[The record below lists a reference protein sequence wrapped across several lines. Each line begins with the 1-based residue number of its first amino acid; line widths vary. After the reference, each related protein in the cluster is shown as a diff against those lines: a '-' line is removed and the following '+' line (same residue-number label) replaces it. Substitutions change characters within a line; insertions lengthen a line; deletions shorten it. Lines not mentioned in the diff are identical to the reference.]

1 MHIPDGFL
9 DAKTAIATGAF
20 SATGLGSAL
29 RHAGRHLPA
38 RKIPLIGLAGAFIFV
53 AQMLNF
59 PVAAGTSGHLL
70 GSTFAAVLL
79 GPSAAIIVMS
89 CVLIVQ
95 ALIFADGG
103 ILALGA
109 NIFNMA
115 IIAPLC
121 GYGVYRGLRY
131 VLHGEQGRLVAVGVA
146 SWFSTVIAAVFCA
159 GELAWSGTVDWSG
172 AFPAMAGVH
181 MLTGLGEAIITMLVI
196 AAISSM
202 RPELL
207 IESDD
212 SPEVNVG
219 RSTSFVYVSLLVIG
233 LLLLVA
239 PHASQMPDVLERI
252 AVSLGFKHKE
262 VANSLIPSPLR
273 DYHVPGI
280 HSLETATM
288 VAGLIGAVGVFAFS
302 FILARVLAPRV
313 KPPSSPTAP
322 AKRQ

>member
-20 SATGLGSAL
+20 SVTGLGAAL
-29 RHAGRHLPA
+29 RHAGRQLQP
-38 RKIPLIGLAGAFIFV
+38 RKIPLIGLAAAFIFV

-59 PVAAGTSGHLL
+59 PIAGGTSGHLL

-79 GPSAAIIVMS
+79 GPSAAVIVMS
-89 CVLIVQ
+89 SVLIVQ

-121 GYGVYRGLRY
+121 GYGVYRGLRAF
-131 VLHGEQGRLVAVGVA
+131 LRGEQGRLVAVGFA
-146 SWFSTVIAAVFCA
+146 SWFATVVAAVFCA
-159 GELAWSGTVDWSG
+159 GELAWSRTVDWSA

-181 MLTGLGEAIITMLVI
+181 MLTGLGEATITVLVI
-196 AAISSM
+196 AAISAM

-207 IESDD
+207 IDSDD
-212 SPEVNVG
+212 TPAANAG
-219 RSTSFVYVSLLVIG
+219 RSTAFVYVSLLVIG

-239 PHASQMPDVLERI
+239 PHASQMPDGLERI
-252 AVSLGFKHKE
+252 AVSLGFKHQE
-262 VANSLIPSPLR
+262 AANSLIPSPLR

-288 VAGLIGAVGVFAFS
+288 VAGLIGAVVVFAFS
-302 FILARVLAPRV
+302 FILARVLTPRV
-313 KPPSSPTAP
+313 KRPSGPTTSTNH
-322 AKRQ
+322 Q

>member
-9 DAKTAIATGAF
+9 DAKTAIATGAL
-20 SATGLGSAL
+20 SMTGLGSAL
-29 RHAGRHLPA
+29 RHAGRHLPS

-59 PVAAGTSGHLL
+59 PIAGGTSAHLL

-89 CVLIVQ
+89 SVLMVQ

-121 GYGVYRGLRY
+121 GYGAYRGLRFF
-131 VLHGEQGRLVAVGVA
+131 LNGEQGRLVAVGVA
-146 SWFSTVIAAVFCA
+146 SWFATVVAAVFCA
-159 GELAWSGTVDWSG
+159 GELAWSGTVNWSG
-172 AFPAMAGVH
+172 AFPAMAGIH
-181 MLTGLGEAIITMLVI
+181 MLAGLGEAIITMLVI

-207 IESDD
+207 VESDD
-212 SPEVNVG
+212 APTVNG
-219 RSTSFVYVSLLVIG
+219 AHSSSFIYASLIVIG

-239 PHASQMPDVLERI
+239 PHASQMPDALEKI
-252 AVSLGFKHKE
+252 AVSFGFKHQE
-262 VANSLIPSPLR
+262 VASPVIQSPLK
-273 DYHVPGI
+273 DYLVPGI
-280 HSLETATM
+280 HSIEAATM

-302 FILARVLAPRV
+302 FIVARVLSPRM
-313 KPPSSPTAP
+313 KSSSSPTSP
-322 AKRQ
+322 SNGP